1 MPSVSES
8 TSLGAGF
15 AAGLSCGVFKDT
27 STIESLVHLKD
38 QINPDKEMEELFEE
52 KYKGWN
58 KYINKLLRD

>member
-38 QINPDKEMEELFEE
+38 
-52 KYKGWN
+52 
-58 KYINKLLRD
+58 